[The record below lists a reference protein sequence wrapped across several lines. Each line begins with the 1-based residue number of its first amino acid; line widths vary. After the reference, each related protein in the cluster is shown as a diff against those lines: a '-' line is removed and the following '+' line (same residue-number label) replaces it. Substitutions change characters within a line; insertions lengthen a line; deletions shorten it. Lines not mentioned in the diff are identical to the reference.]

1 MRPFNVKNAFKILNL
16 ISITILSEI
25 GIEDNLININEAI
38 FIKLSQLTW
47 RHVVLLNYCKKHPIY
62 PLLHSRSVF

>member
-25 GIEDNLININEAI
+25 GVEDNLININEAI
-38 FIKLSQLTW
+38 FIKLSQLSW
-47 RHVVLLNYCKKHPIY
+47 RHVVLLKY
-62 PLLHSRSVF
+62 